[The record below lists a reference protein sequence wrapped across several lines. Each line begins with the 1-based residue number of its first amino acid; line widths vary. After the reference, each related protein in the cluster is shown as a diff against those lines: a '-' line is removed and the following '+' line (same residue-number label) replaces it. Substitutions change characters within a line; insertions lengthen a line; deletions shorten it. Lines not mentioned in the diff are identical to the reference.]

1 MLNAWKSKSMLR
13 PEDVVHEIVQQL
25 SAGANVRGPITA
37 DSRIAEDLNMDS
49 LAIMNF
55 IMTLEDRY
63 DIALP
68 IDKLAKIRTIGGLA
82 ELVVE
87 LSNGQSAA

>member
-1 MLNAWKSKSMLR
+1 MLR
-13 PEDVVHEIVQQL
+13 SEDVVTEIVHQL
-25 SAGANVRGPITA
+25 SAAPNVRGPVTA
-37 DSRIAEDLNMDS
+37 ESRIAEDLNMDS

-68 IDKLAKIRTIGGLA
+68 IDKLAKIKTIGGLA
-82 ELVVE
+82 DLVAE
-87 LSNGQSAA
+87 LSNSQSAA

>member
-1 MLNAWKSKSMLR
+1 MSTLR
-13 PEDVVHEIVQQL
+13 SQDVVYEIIQQL
-25 SAGANVRGPITA
+25 SQGPSIRVPVTA
-37 DSRIAEDLNMDS
+37 ESRIAEDLNMDS

-68 IDKLAKIRTIGGLA
+68 IDKLATITTVGGLA
-82 ELVVE
+82 DLIVE
-87 LSNGQSAA
+87 LSSDRST